1 MTPTRY
7 ALPRLRGYVLSEVR
21 IQAFRPGD
29 PAGRQPVKVPE
40 DVEHVERI
48 GARAYQ
54 PGVPLERLVELHGWE
69 FDMEDPHT
77 GVIHHVSLSDWR
89 GSKETHVQISLEHHP
104 RPFWWPKAVATRPWQ
119 TEHLDERRRI
129 EGLPGVRVSP

>member
-1 MTPTRY
+1 MTPTRHPQ
-7 ALPRLRGYVLSEVR
+7 PRHVHSKVR
-21 IQAFRPGD
+21 IEAFQPGN
-29 PAGRQPVKVPE
+29 PSGRQPVEVPA
-40 DVEHVERI
+40 DFDHVERI
-48 GARAYQ
+48 GGRAYQ

-89 GSKETHVQISLEHHP
+89 GSKGTHIHISLAHHRRP
-104 RPFWWPKAVATRPWQ
+104 RWWPNAVATRPWQ
-119 TEHLDERRRI
+119 SEHVDERRI